1 MGAGSGERRARSEER
16 GAWGGEWS
24 AWSMEHGEWSVEPGA
39 WGGERGA
46 WSGEHGAGGRGVET
60 AEGKAEPEHSED
72 ELLRRPNTKETRNRP
87 TAPTDRRTD
96 ERRWYN
102 IWKMPYQ

>member
-1 MGAGSGERRARSEER
+1 MGRGAGSG
-16 GAWGGEWS
+16 
-24 AWSMEHGEWSVEPGA
+24 
-39 WGGERGA
+39 
-46 WSGEHGAGGRGVET
+46 GAGSGAKT

-72 ELLRRPNTKETRNRP
+72 ELLRRPNTKEMRNRP

-102 IWKMPYQ
+102 IRKMPYQRVLVAACGLRADLRAAMVGQFLL